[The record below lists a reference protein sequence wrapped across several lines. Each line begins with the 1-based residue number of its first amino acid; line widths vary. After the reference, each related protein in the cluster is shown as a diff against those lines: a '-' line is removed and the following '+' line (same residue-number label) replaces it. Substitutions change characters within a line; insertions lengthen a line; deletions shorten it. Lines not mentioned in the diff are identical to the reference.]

1 MSAPIFKKGAQD
13 EPLNRSSLHLVRPNE
28 INVKKIFEHDFLGS
42 LIATLILYL
51 ILLFAV
57 VALLKRVYR
66 DLTNKTETY
75 ELKTLKAHN
84 LAGDETIVRRKWLY
98 WGPLEIY
105 KPRTHVEDYRSN
117 ILLLSTLYPRRNIYD
132 VSEIGRHKFA
142 LIEAPK
148 HVKFDLSKIVDN
160 QLGFNLNGSALALKA
175 ASVLVQVGSG
185 SGKSILANN
194 LIYFNLKSNKNK
206 NFKIVLCDSH
216 GSYRALKHH
225 SNIDLYE
232 LEEANEKQR
241 LKGTLESILAKQAAT
256 QISIKYETVQEAQ
269 SAGEMLDLERYLIL
283 IDEFAENFSG
293 KDKINSE
300 ILELLTKLTTS
311 VRKYGNKLVIM
322 TQAQTAS
329 DQLIHS
335 NKFNAVIFSKLSEE
349 LATAKGIK
357 SATSPILSNPGTFYL
372 ESKFDPSA
380 FFRTAFISKAELL
393 KILGEL

>member
-1 MSAPIFKKGAQD
+1 MSSPIFKKGAQD
-13 EPLNRSSLHLVRPNE
+13 EPLSRSLHLVRPSE
-28 INVKKIFEHDFLGS
+28 INLKKMFNHDFLGS
-42 LIATLILYL
+42 LIATLILCL

-57 VALLKRVYR
+57 VALIKKVYR
-66 DLTNKTETY
+66 DFTNKTETY
-75 ELKTLKAHN
+75 ELKTLKAHK
-84 LAGDETIVRRKWLY
+84 LAGDETIVRKKWLY
-98 WGPLEIY
+98 WGPLYIY
-105 KPRTHVEDYRSN
+105 KPHSHIEDYRAN
-117 ILLLSTLYPRRNIYD
+117 ILLLSTLYPERNIYD

-142 LIEAPK
+142 LIEALK
-148 HVKFDLSKIVDN
+148 NVKFDLEQITSN
-160 QLGFNLNGSALALKA
+160 QIGFNLNGSALALKA

-206 NFKIVLCDSH
+206 NFKIVLVDSH
-216 GSYRALKHH
+216 GSYRALKNHK
-225 SNIDLYE
+225 SIDLYE
-232 LEEANEKQR
+232 LEELNEKQR
-241 LKGTLESILAKQAAT
+241 LKATLENIIAKQAAT

-269 SAGEMLDLERYLIL
+269 SSGEMGDLETCLIL

-293 KDKINSE
+293 KEKINTE

-311 VRKYGNKLVIM
+311 VRKYGNRLVIM

-349 LATAKGIK
+349 LASAKGIK
-357 SATSPILSNPGTFYL
+357 SATSPILSNPGTLYL

-380 FFRTAFISKAELL
+380 FFKTAFISKIELL
-393 KILGEL
+393 KLLGEI